1 MYMIQ
6 KVKSLFVVML
16 LIGVAACASYDYNK
30 QIAEVEKMFYEGQ
43 YKEAARKLLPM
54 VNTKSKDQLLYMME
68 CGLMLQVA
76 GDYENSTKVLTEAAK
91 IGDQITVSLSKQAAS
106 LLLNETTTNYNGE
119 DFERVLIHMYLGINY
134 LMLSKPDEARVEF
147 KKVNDMLRDINVT
160 TGKSYKQN
168 LMAKYLTAI
177 AFELSADVDNDMN
190 DREFAYI
197 EYKQIYELNPALSM
211 VYRDLQR
218 LAKQLGDTE
227 DYNNWIGKFGK
238 QDAIPNNAGELIV
251 IVQNGKGAIK
261 QSRGPL
267 LSDQSMKA
275 TIQVTLNG
283 MSLAEGVT
291 VAGVLLALHNAENP
305 IPKFVKRGNNI
316 NFLIINANGKDVGR
330 SIMLEDVA
338 STAVKTLEDDYGRI
352 YAKVAAGIA
361 VKAAAAV
368 AAGYAAKKLA
378 EESKKMGGYAG
389 LIGTVVGTGVGVG
402 LLSQIKPDLRCWHT
416 LPENFQLSRIFL
428 PPGNYTI
435 TFKFVDYSGNIVSTQ
450 NETIEIKSGKKVFLN
465 KRILPTKGVS
475 RFSIDIESGTG
486 KGYLGAKIKSIT
498 EEKARELGLSFSSGV
513 YVNDIIPE
521 SPAAQSGIKIN
532 DVIIAADGKSIQ
544 KPQDLVQIVRNSQ
557 SGKTLQLTVIRNK
570 SQMTIPVIL
579 GSLPDKAYNATIP
592 SNPGNNSSEAPTTNS
607 PE

>member
-1 MYMIQ
+1 M
-6 KVKSLFVVML
+6 KRNVKSLFVIFL

-30 QIAEVEKMFYEGQ
+30 QIAETENLFYSGK

-54 VNTKSKDQLLYMME
+54 VNKKSKDQLLYMME

-76 GDYENSTKVLTEAAK
+76 EDYENSTKVLTEAAK
-91 IGDQITVSLSKQAAS
+91 IGDQITVSLSKEAAS

-177 AFELSADVDNDMN
+177 AFELSADIDNDMN

-197 EYKQIYELNPALSM
+197 EYKQIYELNPGLSM

-218 LAKQLGDTE
+218 LAKQLGDME
-227 DYNNWIGKFGK
+227 DYNNWIKKFGK
-238 QDAIPNNAGELIV
+238 QDAIPGNAGELIV

-261 QSRGPL
+261 KSRGPL
-267 LSDQSMKA
+267 LSDQAMKT

-316 NFLIINANGKDVGR
+316 NYLIVNANGTDVGR

-428 PPGNYTI
+428 PPGKYTI
-435 TFKFVDYSGNIVSTQ
+435 SFKFVDYSGNIVSTQ
-450 NETIEIKSGKKVFLN
+450 DQTIEIKSGKKVFLN
-465 KRILPTKGVS
+465 KRILPTKGGP
-475 RFSIDIESGTG
+475 RFSINIESGTG
-486 KGYLGAKIKSIT
+486 KGYLGAKIQSIT

-513 YVNDIIPE
+513 YVNEVIPE
-521 SPAAQSGIKIN
+521 SPAAQSGIQPN

-557 SGKTLQLTVIRNK
+557 TGHKLQLLVIRNK
-570 SQMTIPVIL
+570 SQKTIPVIIGNVPEKL
-579 GSLPDKAYNATIP
+579 YNATMP
-592 SNPGNNSSEAPTTNS
+592 STPGDKNSET

>member
-1 MYMIQ
+1 MIH
-6 KVKSLFVVML
+6 KLKSLCVIIL

-30 QIAEVEKMFYEGQ
+30 QIAEVEKMFYAGQ

-54 VNTKSKDQLLYMME
+54 VNKKSKDQLLYMME

-76 GDYENSTKVLTEAAK
+76 GDYENSIKVLTEAAK
-91 IGDQITVSLSKQAAS
+91 IGDQITISLSKEAAS

-134 LMLSKPDEARVEF
+134 LMLQKPDEARVEF

-177 AFELSADVDNDMN
+177 AFEQSADVDNDMN

-197 EYKQIYELNPALSM
+197 EYKQIYELNPGLTM

-227 DYNNWIGKFGK
+227 DYNNWVAKFGK
-238 QDAIPNNAGELIV
+238 QDAIPNNAGELIL

-267 LSDQSMKA
+267 LSDKSMKA

-316 NFLIINANGKDVGR
+316 NHVIVNVNGNDVAR
-330 SIMLEDVA
+330 SVMLEDVA

-389 LIGTVVGTGVGVG
+389 LIGAVVGTGVGAG

-428 PPGNYTI
+428 PPGNYTV
-435 TFKFVDYSGNIVSTQ
+435 TLKYVDHSGNIVSTQ
-450 NETIEIKSGKKVFLN
+450 NETIEIKPGKKTFLN
-465 KRILPTKGVS
+465 KRIFSQGSS
-475 RFSIDIESGTG
+475 RFGFISESNQG
-486 KGYLGAKIKSIT
+486 KGYLGAKIKAIPPQ
-498 EEKARELGLSFSSGV
+498 KAQELGLSGSQGA
-513 YVNDIIPE
+513 YVNDVMPD
-521 SPAAQSGIKIN
+521 SPAAKSGILPD
-532 DVIIAADGKSIQ
+532 DVIIACDGTSIQ
-544 KPQDLVQIVRNSQ
+544 TPQDLIQVVRNSQ
-557 SGKTLQLTVIRNK
+557 AGQQMQLTIIRKK
-570 SQMTIPVIL
+570 SQITIPVIL
-579 GSLPDKAYNATIP
+579 GNAPEKIYNTTYPLDTNNITN
-592 SNPGNNSSEAPTTNS
+592 NPGSSE
-607 PE
+607 

>member
-1 MYMIQ
+1 MMR
-6 KVKSLFVVML
+6 KVKSLFVIML
-16 LIGVAACASYDYNK
+16 LIAVAACASYDYNK
-30 QIAEVEKMFYEGQ
+30 QIAEVEKMFYAGQ

-91 IGDQITVSLSKQAAS
+91 IGDQITVSLSKEAAS

-197 EYKQIYELNPALSM
+197 EYKQIYELNPGLTM

-218 LAKQLGDTE
+218 LAKQLGDME
-227 DYNNWIGKFGK
+227 DYNSWIGKFGK
-238 QDAIPNNAGELIV
+238 QDAIPSNAGELIV

-316 NFLIINANGKDVGR
+316 NYLIVNANGKDVGR

-338 STAVKTLEDDYGRI
+338 STAVKNLEDDYGRI

-428 PPGNYTI
+428 PPGNYTL
-435 TFKFVDYSGNIVSTQ
+435 TLKYVDHNGNIVSTQ
-450 NETIEIKSGKKVFLN
+450 NETVEIKSGKKTFLN
-465 KRILPTKGVS
+465 KRIFPIGSS
-475 RFSIDIESGTG
+475 RFGINIESNQG
-486 KGYLGAKIKSIT
+486 KGYLGAKIKTIT
-498 EEKARELGLSFSSGV
+498 QEKAQELGLSFSSGV
-513 YVNDIIPE
+513 YVTEVIPE
-521 SPAAQSGIKIN
+521 SPAAQSGIQPD
-532 DVIIAADGKSIQ
+532 DVIITADGKSIQ

-557 SGKTLQLTVIRNK
+557 IGQTLQLLVIRNR
-570 SQMTIPVIL
+570 SQMTIPVII
-579 GSLPDKAYNATIP
+579 GNVPEKVYNATLP
-592 SNPGNNSSEAPTTNS
+592 SNPGDKSSETPQ
-607 PE
+607 

>member
-1 MYMIQ
+1 MMRRLKALSIII
-6 KVKSLFVVML
+6 L

-54 VNTKSKDQLLYMME
+54 VNKKSKDQLLYMME

-91 IGDQITVSLSKQAAS
+91 IGDQITISLSKEAAS

-134 LMLSKPDEARVEF
+134 LMLQKPDEARVEF

-197 EYKQIYELNPALSM
+197 EYKQIYELNPGLAM

-218 LAKQLGDTE
+218 LSKQLGDTE

-238 QDAIPNNAGELIV
+238 QDAIPNNAGELVV
-251 IVQNGKGAIK
+251 IIQNGKGAIK

-316 NFLIINANGKDVGR
+316 NHVIVNVNGKDVAR

-338 STAVKTLEDDYGRI
+338 TTAVKTLEDDYGRI

-428 PPGNYTI
+428 PPGKYTI
-435 TFKFVDYSGNIVSTQ
+435 TFKFVDHSGNIVTTQ
-450 NETIEIKSGKKVFLN
+450 NETIEIISGKKTFLN
-465 KRILPTKGVS
+465 KRILPTKGGS
-475 RFSIDIESGTG
+475 RFGLDIESVTG
-486 KGYLGAKIKSIT
+486 KGYLGAKIKSVSP
-498 EEKARELGLSFSSGV
+498 EKAQELGLSSSSGA
-513 YVNDIIPE
+513 YVNDVMPG
-521 SPAAQSGIKIN
+521 SPAANSGIMI
-532 DVIIAADGKSIQ
+532 DDIIVAADGKSIQ
-544 KPQDLVQIVRNSQ
+544 NPQDLIQIVRNSSAGQ
-557 SGKTLQLTVIRNK
+557 QLQLSIIRK
-570 SQMTIPVIL
+570 KTQITIPVIL
-579 GSLPDKAYNATIP
+579 GNAPEKVYNTTMP
-592 SNPGNNSSEAPTTNS
+592 SNTTNIMTNTS
-607 PE
+607 KTDSTE

>member
-1 MYMIQ
+1 MMR
-6 KVKSLFVVML
+6 KVKSLLVVML

-30 QIAEVEKMFYEGQ
+30 QIAEVEKMFYAGQ

-54 VNTKSKDQLLYMME
+54 VNKKSKDQLLYMME

-76 GDYENSTKVLTEAAK
+76 GDYENSTKVFTEAAK
-91 IGDQITVSLSKQAAS
+91 IGDQITVSLSKEAAS

-168 LMAKYLTAI
+168 VMAKYLTAI
-177 AFELSADVDNDMN
+177 AFELSADADNDMN

-197 EYKQIYELNPALSM
+197 EYKQIYELNPGLTM

-218 LAKQLGDTE
+218 LAKQLGDME
-227 DYNNWIGKFGK
+227 DYNSWIAKFGK

-251 IVQNGKGAIK
+251 IVQNGKAAIK

-316 NFLIINANGKDVGR
+316 NYLIVNANGKDVGR

-338 STAVKTLEDDYGRI
+338 STAVKNLEDDYGRI

-402 LLSQIKPDLRCWHT
+402 LLSKIKPDLRCWHT

-428 PPGNYTI
+428 PPGKYTI
-435 TFKFVDYSGNIVSTQ
+435 TLKFVDHGGNIIGTQ
-450 NETIEIKSGKKVFLN
+450 NETVEIQSGKKTFLN
-465 KRILPTKGVS
+465 KRIFPQPSS
-475 RFSIDIESGTG
+475 RFGINIESNQG
-486 KGYLGAKIKSIT
+486 KGYLGAKIKTIT
-498 EEKARELGLSFSSGV
+498 PEKAQELGLSFSSGV
-513 YVNDIIPE
+513 YVNEVIPQ
-521 SPAAQSGIKIN
+521 SPAAQSGIQPD

-557 SGKTLQLTVIRNK
+557 IGQTLQLLVIRNK
-570 SQMTIPVIL
+570 SQMTIPVII
-579 GSLPDKAYNATIP
+579 GNAPEKIYNATLP
-592 SNPGNNSSEAPTTNS
+592 SNPGNTSSETPQ
-607 PE
+607 